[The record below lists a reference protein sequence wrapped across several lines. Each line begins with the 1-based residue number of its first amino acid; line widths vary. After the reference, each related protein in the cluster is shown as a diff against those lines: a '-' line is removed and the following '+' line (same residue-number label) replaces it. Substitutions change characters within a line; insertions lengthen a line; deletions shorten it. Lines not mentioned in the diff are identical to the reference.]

1 MKHKNFTLS
10 LIAILSIIFMLL
22 NIQKNFFYVFS
33 FFVIFLISI
42 YGFSNDNRIWYHKS
56 AHIIVSS
63 FIGLFLLAYEI
74 LDMMF
79 TMLAGEF
86 SEINLNIYVI
96 IFGVLSIMIFFLEL
110 RYLRKKRNE
119 ALNKEER

>member
-22 NIQKNFFYVFS
+22 NIQKSFFYVFS
-33 FFVIFLISI
+33 FFVIFLVSI

-56 AHIIVSS
+56 AHIVVSS
-63 FIGLFLLAYEI
+63 FIGLFLFAYEI
-74 LDMMF
+74 LDILSN
-79 TMLAGEF
+79 MLVGDF

-96 IFGVLSIMIFFLEL
+96 IFGVLSILIFFLEL
-110 RYLRKKRNE
+110 RHLRRKRNE
-119 ALNKEER
+119 ALNKE